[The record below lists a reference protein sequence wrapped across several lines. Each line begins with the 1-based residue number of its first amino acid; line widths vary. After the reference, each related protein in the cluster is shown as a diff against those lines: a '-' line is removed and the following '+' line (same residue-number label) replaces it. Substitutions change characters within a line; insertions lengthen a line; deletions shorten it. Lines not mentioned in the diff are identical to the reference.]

1 MVEGEHMKLDKIK
14 KLHKQEIEIQRAY
27 IKTLEEDVMHWRKM
41 HFDQEQQTSDWNYC
55 YWMEM
60 KKRVGAQQRALKYKK
75 EISFNRHYFG
85 DVAKLEFD
93 KFCKGF
99 DDQLGLDSK
108 FEDQE
113 IYAGYKVWGELVR
126 NYIQQK
132 GNEKKKRR

>member
-60 KKRVGAQQRALKYKK
+60 KKRVGAQQRALKYK
-75 EISFNRHYFG
+75 
-85 DVAKLEFD
+85 
-93 KFCKGF
+93 
-99 DDQLGLDSK
+99 
-108 FEDQE
+108 
-113 IYAGYKVWGELVR
+113 
-126 NYIQQK
+126 
-132 GNEKKKRR
+132 